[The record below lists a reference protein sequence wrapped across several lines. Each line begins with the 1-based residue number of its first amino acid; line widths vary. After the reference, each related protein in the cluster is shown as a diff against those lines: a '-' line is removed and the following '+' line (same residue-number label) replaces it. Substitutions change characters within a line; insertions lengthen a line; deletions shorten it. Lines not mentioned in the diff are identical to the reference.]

1 MELKD
6 RLRASFDAK
15 SLKIVHVSEIT
26 GISYSTLQNY
36 LRGVREP
43 NVENLSR
50 LSVHLNITLSWLLT
64 GQGEMFIGGSSTNHL
79 TQQEQALLE
88 DYRESNEQGK
98 EAIEKTASALAA
110 KINPQ
115 HRSRT
120 TMNIGNVEQ
129 QNNIEHLAGGIHFN
143 KGK

>member
-1 MELKD
+1 MSINGRVCLINEHFGGSITK
-6 RLRASFDAK
+6 F
-15 SLKIVHVSEIT
+15 SERS
-26 GISYSTLQNY
+26 GINYRSVQNY
-36 LRGVREP
+36 MRGDREP
-43 NVENLSR
+43 NSDAYLKFAQ
-50 LSVHLNITLSWLLT
+50 LGININWLLT
-64 GQGEMFIGGSSTNHL
+64 GDGEMFIGGTPESIL

-115 HRSRT
+115 HRSHT

>member
-1 MELKD
+1 MKLKD

-15 SLKIVHVSEIT
+15 LLKIVEVSEIT

-43 NVENLSR
+43 NVEILIKLSIHLGINL
-50 LSVHLNITLSWLLT
+50 NWLLT
-64 GQGEMFIGGSSTNHL
+64 GQGEMFIGGTPESTL
-79 TQQEQALLE
+79 TQKEQTLLE

-98 EAIEKTASALAA
+98 EAIEKTASALAGKA
-110 KINPQ
+110 TFQ
-115 HRSRT
+115 QRSRT
-120 TMNIGNVEQ
+120 TMHIGNVEQ
-129 QNNIEHLAGGIHFN
+129 QNHIDSLVGDLVFK

>member
-36 LRGVREP
+36 LRGVRDP
-43 NVENLSR
+43 NVENLSN
-50 LSVHLNITLSWLLT
+50 LSVHLNINLSWLLT

>member
-1 MELKD
+1 
-6 RLRASFDAK
+6 
-15 SLKIVHVSEIT
+15 
-26 GISYSTLQNY
+26 
-36 LRGVREP
+36 
-43 NVENLSR
+43 
-50 LSVHLNITLSWLLT
+50 
-64 GQGEMFIGGSSTNHL
+64 MFIGGSSTNHL

>member
-6 RLRASFDAK
+6 RLRASFYAK

-43 NVENLSR
+43 NVENLSK
-50 LSVHLNITLSWLLT
+50 LSVHLNINLSWLLT

>member
-50 LSVHLNITLSWLLT
+50 LSVHLNINLSWLLT

-129 QNNIEHLAGGIHFN
+129 QNNIEHLEGGIQFN

>member
-50 LSVHLNITLSWLLT
+50 LSVHLNINLSWLLT